1 MMFSITPAAKKYIL
15 KKGSAIKVYLE
26 LYQSAGGWCGNK
38 TVSSRI
44 PTVRLGEPDI
54 GEKKYFLMEENDGIK
69 IWYAKNIRSEVEGQ
83 AIIIDLRKIFLSS
96 ELTITGAKF
105 NLTTT

>member
-1 MMFSITPAAKKYIL
+1 
-15 KKGSAIKVYLE
+15 
-26 LYQSAGGWCGNK
+26 
-38 TVSSRI
+38 
-44 PTVRLGEPDI
+44 
-54 GEKKYFLMEENDGIK
+54 MEENDGIK